1 MMDNDNE
8 ADEAREDAAVEVP
21 VAVVEEAA
29 PVVVESPKQERGEDF
44 AGKIA
49 SLKATILRNSL
60 HGAS

>member
-44 AGKIA
+44 FGKIV

-60 HGAS
+60 HGDS